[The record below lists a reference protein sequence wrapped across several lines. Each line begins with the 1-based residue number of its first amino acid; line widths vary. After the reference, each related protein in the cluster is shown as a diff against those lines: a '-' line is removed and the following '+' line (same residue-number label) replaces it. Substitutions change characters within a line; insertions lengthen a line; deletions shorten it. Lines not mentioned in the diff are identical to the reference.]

1 MANPLDRPLSTQFFV
16 NGVPLYEPDAD
27 GGVQMEWN
35 SIASEGSGRTQDGRS
50 KESQK
55 PNFHIK
61 LLLKSS

>member
-35 SIASEGSGRTQDGRS
+35 SIASEGSGRTQDGVMHIEWVQQRS
-50 KESQK
+50 PKAECS
-55 PNFHIK
+55 
-61 LLLKSS
+61 

>member
-35 SIASEGSGRTQDGRS
+35 SIASEGSGRTQDGVM
-50 KESQK
+50 
-55 PNFHIK
+55 HIAK
-61 LLLKSS
+61 NP